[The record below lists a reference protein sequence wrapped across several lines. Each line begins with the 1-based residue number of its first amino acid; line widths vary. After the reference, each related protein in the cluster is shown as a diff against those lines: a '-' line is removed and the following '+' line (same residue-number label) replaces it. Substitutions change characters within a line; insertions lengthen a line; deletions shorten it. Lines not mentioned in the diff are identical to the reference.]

1 MATVLH
7 EPTLRTILMV
17 EKAILDAKSYPTK
30 KELWQSLPKQVQY
43 QTFNR
48 ILDYLASSNKILLD
62 KGQIVWTFP
71 SNDKLKKLLRT
82 SVRLR

>member
-1 MATVLH
+1 MEPVAR
-7 EPTLRTILMV
+7 EPTLETVLIV
-17 EKAILDAKSYPTK
+17 EKAILHARSYPTR
-30 KELWQSLPKQVQY
+30 KEPWRSLPKQVQY

-71 SNDKLKKLLRT
+71 SNEKLKKLLHT